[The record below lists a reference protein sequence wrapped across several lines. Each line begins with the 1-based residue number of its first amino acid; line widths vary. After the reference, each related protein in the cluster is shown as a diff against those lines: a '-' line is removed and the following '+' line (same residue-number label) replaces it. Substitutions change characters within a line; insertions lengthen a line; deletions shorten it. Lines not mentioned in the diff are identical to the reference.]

1 MKKFLYLIMTIFV
14 VISLSGCGKE
24 NKKTVLNKLNK
35 KINNVSGYKLDAQM
49 ELINNDDSYK
59 YDVTVSYKKD
69 NNYRVSLR
77 NKTNNHE
84 QIILKNDDGVYVL
97 TPALNKSFK
106 FQSKWPY
113 NNSQSYLLQSVL
125 NDLKNDSKLTM
136 KKLKNGYMF
145 KSSVNYKNNK
155 KLTYQKVTVDKNMNI
170 KKVVVYDDSDN
181 AQIKVSFSS
190 IDMRA
195 KFKDNYFDIE
205 ENMDSAMSNL
215 EDENSEETEKQMNT
229 LDEALYPMYVPS
241 DTYLET
247 EKVVEID
254 DGSRIILTFSG
265 ESPFMLVEEV
275 SAKNSE
281 MEIIPTSGD
290 LDIIS
295 GTIAIIGDTSIS
307 WTSENIDY
315 YLVSSELSTEELITV
330 AQSISS
336 MPISK

>member
-1 MKKFLYLIMTIFV
+1 MKKFLYLFMTIFV

-24 NKKTVLNKLNK
+24 NKKTILNRLNK
-35 KINNVSGYKLDAQM
+35 KVNNVSGYKLDAQM

-113 NNSQSYLLQSVL
+113 NNSQSYLIQSVI
-125 NDLKNDSKLTM
+125 NDLKNDTKLSMT
-136 KKLKNGYMF
+136 KVKSGYMF
-145 KSSVNYKNNK
+145 KSTVNYKNNR
-155 KLTYQKVTVDKNMNI
+155 KLTYQKVLVDKNMNI
-170 KKVVVYDDSDN
+170 KNVVVYDDSDN
-181 AQIKVSFSS
+181 AQIKVTFTS

-195 KFKDNYFDIE
+195 KFKNNYFEID
-205 ENMDSAMSNL
+205 ENMNATEESKK
-215 EDENSEETEKQMNT
+215 ENSDEVESQVNT
-229 LDEALYPMYVPS
+229 LDEALYPMYLPE

-275 SAKNSE
+275 STKNDE
-281 MEIIPTSGD
+281 MEIIPASGD

-295 GTIAIIGDTSIS
+295 GVIAIIGDTSVS
-307 WTSENIDY
+307 WSNENIDY
-315 YLVSSELSTEELITV
+315 YLVSSELSTEELVNV
-330 AQSISS
+330 AKSIAS

>member
-1 MKKFLYLIMTIFV
+1 MKKFLYLFMTIFV

-24 NKKTVLNKLNK
+24 NKKTILNKLNK
-35 KINNVSGYKLDAQM
+35 KVNNVSGYKLDAQM

-113 NNSQSYLLQSVL
+113 NNSQSYLIQSVI
-125 NDLKNDSKLTM
+125 NDLKNDTKLSMT
-136 KKLKNGYMF
+136 KVKSGYMF
-145 KSSVNYKNNK
+145 KSTVNYKNNR
-155 KLTYQKVTVDKNMNI
+155 KLTYQKVLVDKNMNI
-170 KKVVVYDDSDN
+170 KNVVVYDDSDN
-181 AQIKVSFSS
+181 AQIKVTFTS

-195 KFKDNYFDIE
+195 KFKNNYFEID
-205 ENMDSAMSNL
+205 ENMNATEESKK
-215 EDENSEETEKQMNT
+215 ENSDEVESQVNT
-229 LDEALYPMYVPS
+229 LDEALYPMYLPE

-275 SAKNSE
+275 STKNDE
-281 MEIIPTSGD
+281 MEIIPASGD

-295 GTIAIIGDTSIS
+295 GVIAIIGDTSVS
-307 WTSENIDY
+307 WSNENIDY
-315 YLVSSELSTEELITV
+315 YLVSSELSTEELVNV
-330 AQSISS
+330 AKSIAS